1 MKTKKLKTLTINF
14 IKLKLRFSL
23 DNSIT
28 VICCSMNKGSTSWWG
43 AKEGKRWVRTCALLP
58 VQICFG
64 LSLLRAAV
72 TMLAQG
78 FTHLPPITYHHIV
91 VSKCYVVQYLQSDTV
106 VVPKCV
112 ARRDIKGGGVTQGE
126 LADCQSHQYHH
137 SNTIF
142 TPAYIWQE
150 YNNLFVAKQY
160 SYSSLLRIVITVIL
174 AVTTEPRA
182 PEGP

>member
-91 VSKCYVVQYLQSDTV
+91 VSICCVVQYLQSDTV

-112 ARRDIKGGGVTQGE
+112 AWHQRGRSHSRGVSRLPITPIPSQ
-126 LADCQSHQYHH
+126 QYHIH
-137 SNTIF
+137 TCLYMTGI
-142 TPAYIWQE
+142 Q
-150 YNNLFVAKQY
+150 
-160 SYSSLLRIVITVIL
+160 
-174 AVTTEPRA
+174 
-182 PEGP
+182 